1 MSDFQV
7 AKKQWWVERW
17 LELLDS
23 YRFKKRL
30 ERGRNYA
37 REGNVLSI
45 EIDNTEVL
53 SSVQGSEA
61 EPYQVTLSLEPFKTE
76 NRERALKMMS
86 QHPFTDEDWDCVIAT
101 MSEKAIFSAQLLAG
115 EMPSEIEQVFTHN
128 GLSLFPYSLT
138 DVRSRCSC
146 PDKANPCKH
155 IAAVYYQLGDRFSE
169 DPFLIFQL
177 RGRSKKQIL
186 TSLRTARS
194 SAKNSTTTAKTKNKQ
209 TTKSTSK
216 TTANKS
222 KSKTE
227 TQQEL
232 QNFWQTFWKYD
243 EPLDPTLVA
252 IAPPLENKSVLD
264 ILGKMPLTAAD
275 AEAVNQYLTQ
285 VYQNTSQKALI
296 AALNRDE

>member
-53 SSVQGSEA
+53 ASVQGSEVD
-61 EPYQVTLSLEPFKTE
+61 PYQVTLSLEPFKTE
-76 NRERALKMMS
+76 NRERALKSMS
-86 QHPFTDEDWDCVIAT
+86 QHPFTEEDWDCVIAT
-101 MSEKAIFSAQLLAG
+101 MSEKALFSAQLLAG

-138 DVRSRCSC
+138 DVRSRCTC

-186 TSLRTARS
+186 TSLRSTRS
-194 SAKNSTTTAKTKNKQ
+194 SAAPAKTKSKQ
-209 TTKSTSK
+209 KANSAQQK
-216 TTANKS
+216 TASKS
-222 KSKTE
+222 KSKSE

-232 QNFWQTFWKYD
+232 QNFWRTFWQYD

-252 IAPPLENKSVLD
+252 IVPPIENKSVLD
-264 ILGKMPLTAAD
+264 ILGKIPLTAAD

>member
-1 MSDFQV
+1 MPDFQV

-45 EIDNTEVL
+45 EIDNTEVI

-61 EPYQVTLSLEPFKTE
+61 DPYQVTLSLEPFKTE

-86 QHPFTDEDWDCVIAT
+86 QPPFTEEDWDCVIAT
-101 MSEKAIFSAQLLAG
+101 MSEKALFSAQLLAG
-115 EMPSEIEQVFTHN
+115 EMPSEIEQVFTQN

-186 TSLRTARS
+186 TSLRSQRS
-194 SAKNSTTTAKTKNKQ
+194 SAAPTQTKNKQ
-209 TTKSTSK
+209 TKDSAQQK
-216 TTANKS
+216 TESKS
-222 KSKTE
+222 KSKKE

-232 QNFWQTFWKYD
+232 QNFWQSFWQYD

-252 IAPPLENKSVLD
+252 IAPPIENKSVLD

-285 VYQNTSQKALI
+285 VYQSTSQKALI

>member
-1 MSDFQV
+1 MTNFQL
-7 AKKQWWVERW
+7 AGREWWVERW

-45 EIDNTEVL
+45 DIVDNEVL

-61 EPYQVTLSLEPFKTE
+61 EPYQVRLSLEPFKDE
-76 NRERALKMMS
+76 NQERALKMMS
-86 QHPFTDEDWDCVIAT
+86 QPPFNEEDWDCVIKT

-115 EMPSEIEQVFTHN
+115 EMPKDIEQVFTSN

-177 RGRSKKQIL
+177 RGRSKEQIL
-186 TSLRTARS
+186 GSLRQLRSKSTKEKSPTNKAASNKKKETAS
-194 SAKNSTTTAKTKNKQ
+194 KAKTAG
-209 TTKSTSK
+209 K
-216 TTANKS
+216 TTSNL
-222 KSKTE
+222 
-227 TQQEL
+227 QE
-232 QNFWQTFWKYD
+232 FWQYN
-243 EPLDPTLVA
+243 ESLDSSLVA
-252 IAPPLENKSVLD
+252 IVPPTDNKTVLD
-264 ILGKMPLTAAD
+264 ILGNIPLMAAD
-275 AEAVNQYLTQ
+275 AEVVQQYLTG
-285 VYQNTSQKALI
+285 VYQTTSHKALM
-296 AALNRDE
+296 AALNRDS

>member
-7 AKKQWWVERW
+7 AQKQWWVERW

-45 EIDNTEVL
+45 EFENTEVTA
-53 SSVQGSEA
+53 SVQGSEA
-61 EPYQVTLSLEPFKTE
+61 DPYQVTLSLEPFKNE
-76 NRERALKMMS
+76 NQERALKRMS
-86 QHPFTDEDWDCVIAT
+86 QPPFTDEDWDCVIKT

-115 EMPSEIEQVFTHN
+115 EMPSEIEQVFTQN
-128 GLSLFPYSLT
+128 GLSLFPFSLS
-138 DVRSRCSC
+138 DVRSRCTC

-177 RGRSKKQIL
+177 RGRSKQQIL
-186 TSLRTARS
+186 TSLRAQRS
-194 SAKNSTTTAKTKNKQ
+194 SAKVAKTSTTDKSKATKNSSQ
-209 TTKSTSK
+209 SK
-216 TTANKS
+216 NSS
-222 KSKTE
+222 KSKTKAE
-227 TQQEL
+227 TQKEL
-232 QNFWQTFWKYD
+232 QGFWQSFWQYE

-264 ILGKMPLTAAD
+264 ILGKMPLSAAD
-275 AEAVNQYLTQ
+275 AEAVDQYLTQ
-285 VYQNTSQKALI
+285 VYQNTSQRALI